1 MKNTPILNIDISA
14 IGIEGA
20 TNILIREL
28 KEKGLYDPH
37 FLYAGVER
45 KDVEELLLH
54 GSLKGKIIGLDNI
67 FDNLVLPGLRRLTR
81 HVVLEDYIF
90 AGREE
95 DLRAIML
102 GLKNPLHCV
111 GWYPYPEKGAE
122 YPALAVYDNLGLVP
136 AVNCNLKSEYL
147 LNRVMKFL
155 NPNEKLDA
163 LVAVAVFN
171 STKVL

>member
-1 MKNTPILNIDISA
+1 MKNTPMLNIDISA
-14 IGIEGA
+14 VGIEGA
-20 TNILIREL
+20 SDLLIREL
-28 KEKGLYDPH
+28 KEKNLYDPH
-37 FLYAGVER
+37 FLYAGVKG

-54 GSLKGKIIGLDNI
+54 GSLKGKIIGLDDI

-90 AGREE
+90 AGKEG
-95 DLRAIML
+95 DLRAPMVGIR
-102 GLKNPLHCV
+102 NPLHCV
-111 GWYPYPEKGAE
+111 GWYSPPEKRAE
-122 YPALAVYDNLGLVP
+122 YPALAVYDDLGLAP
-136 AVNCNLKSEYL
+136 AVNCNLKSGY

-155 NPNEKLDA
+155 DTNRRLDA